1 VDYRAPVS
9 VIGTDLIGTLFTE
22 VTFNGVAAPDFTIL
36 NGFALHGV
44 GVWLATTG
52 CAPQQP
58 QGRRR
63 LGHGFHRIFEPVAI
77 ASLII
82 RAPGCGGTAAEVVGF
97 AGPFQSTA
105 PRPD

>member
-58 QGRRR
+58 QGRSH
-63 LGHGFHRIFEPVAI
+63 LGHGFHGIFEPVAI
-77 ASLII
+77 ASVII
-82 RAPGCGGTAAEVVGF
+82 RAPGCGGTAAVVVGICR
-97 AGPFQSTA
+97 AIPTTA
-105 PRPD
+105 PRP